1 MTQFNLRLGTLYRSL
16 RSALSGGSGPSGARL
31 TLGAVLLTFAL
42 LPLGSGCN
50 SADDE
55 AVASPLSPE
64 ATFGTLGDLPS
75 AFALSDLPAE
85 MKLTPDQS
93 ARLSSALETLAA
105 ERRERADSWSE
116 RRARFGK
123 HQGRGGRTDGGQ
135 DGRSGPRDW
144 FPRGHEGGKS
154 SPMIGFLEESS
165 KILEP
170 DQFLVL
176 ARFLDQRRESRRSE
190 VQAFMGRHGARG
202 LDRMARH
209 LGLDATQQTGM
220 RDLLERHAEGVRDI
234 ATQLEAGSMTAEQA
248 RARSRELRE
257 SLRTSAQSILT
268 PDQYE
273 RIHRFRG
280 ERLARQIEHRVQRM
294 DEQMMRRAD
303 FLGRVLGLSDEQ
315 TSRVRAVLEE
325 TISQRQTTL
334 RNVGAGSLE
343 PEDAALELWETEK
356 ATAERIRPLLT
367 TEQQTRMDALLDLLP
382 RGLRFGGRLP
392 H

>member
-1 MTQFNLRLGTLYRSL
+1 MTLSALYRSL
-16 RSALSGGSGPSGARL
+16 RTGLSGARL
-31 TLGAVLLTFAL
+31 ALGVGLLTFAL

-75 AFALSDLPAE
+75 TFALSDLPAE
-85 MKLTPDQS
+85 MNLTPDQ
-93 ARLSSALETLAA
+93 AGRLSAALETLAA
-105 ERRERADSWSE
+105 ERRERADAWSE

-123 HQGRGGRTDGGQ
+123 HEAQGGRTDGWQ
-135 DGRSGPRDW
+135 DKRRGPRDW
-144 FPRGHEGGKS
+144 FPRGNDGIKPP
-154 SPMIGFLEESS
+154 PMIGFLEESA
-165 KILEP
+165 KILDP

-202 LDRMARH
+202 MERMARH
-209 LGLDATQQTGM
+209 LGLDGTQRTGM
-220 RDLLERHAEGVRDI
+220 QELLQRHAEGVRDI
-234 ATQLEAGSMTAEQA
+234 ATQLEAGSMTADQA
-248 RARSRELRE
+248 RVQYRELRE

-268 PDQYE
+268 PEQYE
-273 RIHRFRG
+273 RIHRFRT
-280 ERLARQIEHRVQRM
+280 ERMARQIEHRVQRV
-294 DEQMMRRAD
+294 DEQMRRRAD

-315 TSRVRAVLEE
+315 VSGVRAVLEE
-325 TISQRQTTL
+325 TIAQREATL

-367 TEQQTRMDALLDLLP
+367 TEQQARMDALLDLLP